1 MHYVFYPNVL
11 LKVLCVLLQSLSTL
25 WEDGKVLFLLRLSG
39 RVKNDDDMYFV
50 LFPPP
55 FTHYSENKIY
65 SYLESVKLMHYT
77 SLLGVNKVT
86 AHR

>member
-50 LFPPP
+50 LFPP
-55 FTHYSENKIY
+55 
-65 SYLESVKLMHYT
+65 
-77 SLLGVNKVT
+77 LLHIILKTKFIVT
-86 AHR
+86 LSQLS

>member
-11 LKVLCVLLQSLSTL
+11 LKVPCVLLQSLSTL

-55 FTHYSENKIY
+55 LLHIILKTKFIVTLSQ
-65 SYLESVKLMHYT
+65 LMHYT